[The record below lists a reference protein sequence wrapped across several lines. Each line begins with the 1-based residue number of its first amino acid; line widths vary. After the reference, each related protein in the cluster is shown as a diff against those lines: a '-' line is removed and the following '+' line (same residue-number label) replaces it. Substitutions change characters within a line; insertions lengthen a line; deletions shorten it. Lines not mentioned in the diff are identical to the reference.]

1 MGHYNTAQTTKFT
14 FVLKPQMGVMVLHLL
29 NEPSYSLWLVVYL
42 TSILIW
48 IVCKNIRFLD
58 EYLNEEVEFWF
69 YDFYKLFHITWI
81 FTLVFLCYVK
91 YLNMS
96 YECAWGW
103 HDRYDIYVH
112 IKFKCAAHKFSGRV
126 IQSTGNGMG
135 TFEQEKI
142 TLIAWKEWQNCKAEK
157 ML

>member
-1 MGHYNTAQTTKFT
+1 M
-14 FVLKPQMGVMVLHLL
+14 
-29 NEPSYSLWLVVYL
+29 
-42 TSILIW
+42 
-48 IVCKNIRFLD
+48 FLD
-58 EYLNEEVEFWF
+58 VYPS
-69 YDFYKLFHITWI
+69 LFI
-81 FTLVFLCYVK
+81 LCK
-91 YLNMS
+91 KFEMS

-112 IKFKCAAHKFSGRV
+112 IKFKCAAHKFTGRV